1 MKPKDPAR
9 MRDTVRL
16 AALVVVG
23 ALAAAGLAAC
33 SSSEPAGDVAKGPA
47 GGEATALTIKGMKF
61 EPSTLRAKT
70 GEEIMVEVNNED
82 DTAHDF
88 AIESLD
94 LNTGTI
100 EAGEV
105 STATLTVPE
114 GGLEFVCTFHS
125 DMKGRLEP
133 K

>member
-1 MKPKDPAR
+1 M
-9 MRDTVRL
+9 
-16 AALVVVG
+16 
-23 ALAAAGLAAC
+23 
-33 SSSEPAGDVAKGPA
+33 
-47 GGEATALTIKGMKF
+47 KGMKF
-61 EPSTLRAKT
+61 EPSTLRVKT
-70 GEEIMVEVNNED
+70 GEEITVEVSNED

-105 STATLTVPE
+105 STATLTVPK
-114 GGLEFVCTFHS
+114 GGQEFVCTFHPE
-125 DMKGRLEP
+125 MKGRLEP